1 MLFEAD
7 ADDELL
13 LFELLFDAELDKL
26 LDGLAPLDA
35 AFGDDDTFDFVFE
48 SKLFVDGSSLM
59 DTSFSDACWLPLAE
73 ELLST

>member
-7 ADDELL
+7 ADDDEL
-13 LFELLFDAELDKL
+13 LFELLFDAEMDKL
-26 LDGLAPLDA
+26 LDGLAPLEA

-59 DTSFSDACWLPLAE
+59 ETSFSDACWLPFAD
-73 ELLST
+73 ELFST